1 MRDAYH
7 AGPDGQQE
15 TILNDRYRLLES
27 IGDGGMG
34 RVYAAEHITLGKRV
48 AIKVLREELSQVDGN
63 VERFIQEARAASMT
77 NHPNV
82 VDITDVGRTPAGTVF
97 FVMEFLEGEE
107 LAVLMHREKRLPWPR
122 VQSIAIQVARG
133 LEATHRAGVVHRDMK
148 PANIFM
154 SRTADGALQV
164 KLLDFGIAKLH
175 REGRRPLTGHGSV
188 FGTARYMSPEQ
199 AAGREVD
206 ARTDVYSVG
215 VILYEML
222 TGDAPFDGDNFIQVA
237 NRHINDPVP
246 AMSSMAPD
254 AHIPEVV
261 CDLVMRALDKDPDKR
276 FQSMAGFEAAILGA
290 SFESTVATANPLLM
304 DGVDRTIVYQAELG
318 RLAREAANMPA
329 APAPAP
335 APARAPV
342 SAVPPEERT
351 VIRQRPRAPAK
362 PVFAGSP
369 PPPPDI
375 SQPVFGSPAVPRPP
389 AMADMP
395 SAHPSYP
402 PSSELG
408 TPQVRSGQGAFFAAS
423 AQSEAYGEGNAVV
436 LPAGAAVPSSG
447 PTEHRTLPPVNA
459 LGAMNPSTAEH
470 AQAPE
475 GLDTVEFSLNV
486 PRQEVSRNV
495 LVILVAAISVLSIV
509 GGIAVWALFFDE
521 HKPVEEEF
529 FPTVVQDQPQPAI
542 PVAPK
547 PTRVADVGPAP
558 IPMPVPGD
566 PPVQRKPEV
575 PRDAAVAPVPE
586 PPEPRKPR
594 KPRKAGGGAKTA
606 SRGFGKARSGIK
618 ACGQEHGALEGTR
631 LKVTFDVSGGRATSV
646 SVQRPYTS
654 TPLGRCIA
662 KVVQSKS
669 RFGTGVKE
677 QSYTQTVSL

>member
-154 SRTADGALQV
+154 SRAADGTSQV

-222 TGDAPFDGDNFIQVA
+222 TGEAPFDGDNFIQVA

-246 AMSSMAPD
+246 SMASMAPD

-318 RLAREAANMPA
+318 RLAREAAKMPGA
-329 APAPAP
+329 AAVAPRPAPA
-335 APARAPV
+335 AV

-351 VIRQRPRAPAK
+351 VIRQRPVAPAK
-362 PVFAGSP
+362 PVFAGAP

-375 SQPVFGSPAVPRPP
+375 SQPVFGSPAAPRPP

-395 SAHPSYP
+395 SAYPSYP
-402 PSSELG
+402 PSSDLG
-408 TPQVRSGQGAFFAAS
+408 APQVRSGQGAFFAAS
-423 AQSEAYGEGNAVV
+423 AQSEAYGEGREVV
-436 LPAGAAVPSSG
+436 LPAGAAIPTSG

-459 LGAMNPSTAEH
+459 TGGMNPSTAEH

-509 GGIAVWALFFDE
+509 GGITAWALFFDE
-521 HKPVEEEF
+521 HQPVEEELY
-529 FPTVVQDQPQPAI
+529 PTVVQDQPRPAI
-542 PVAPK
+542 PLAPT
-547 PTRVADVGPAP
+547 PTRVADAGPAP
-558 IPMPVPGD
+558 IPTPVPDD
-566 PPVQRKPEV
+566 PPVVRKRKPDVTLDAQVEPTPEV
-575 PRDAAVAPVPE
+575 
-586 PPEPRKPR
+586 RKPR
-594 KPRKAGGGAKTA
+594 KPRKSGGGAKTA
-606 SRGFGKARSGIK
+606 SRGFGKARSAIK
-618 ACGQEHGALEGTR
+618 ACGQQHGALEGTR

-646 SVQRPYTS
+646 SVQRPYTA

-669 RFGTGVKE
+669 RFGAAVKE
-677 QSYTQTVSL
+677 QNYTQTVSL